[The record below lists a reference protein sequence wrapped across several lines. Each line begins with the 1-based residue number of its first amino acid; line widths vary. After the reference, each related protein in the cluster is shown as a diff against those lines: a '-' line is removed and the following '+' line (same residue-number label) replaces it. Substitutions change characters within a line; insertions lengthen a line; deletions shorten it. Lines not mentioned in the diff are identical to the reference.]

1 MGNSLFRTGRTAT
14 LLALLLAG
22 LVACSGSAKKDPE
35 AEANIFPKNYKAEI
49 LITLQR
55 ELDDP
60 TNIKDGFITEPFLV
74 QASRDQRYAVCVR
87 SNSRNI
93 NREYTGIKDRIA
105 YFYGGHLNQ
114 LIEATP
120 EQCGKAAYQPWP
132 ELHKI
137 CFSDKEC
144 K

>member
-1 MGNSLFRTGRTAT
+1 MGNALFRAAGTTT
-14 LLALLLAG
+14 LLAALVAG
-22 LVACSGSAKKDPE
+22 LAACTGANKEPE
-35 AEANIFPKNYKAEI
+35 ANVFPKNYKAEI

-60 TNIKDGFITEPFLV
+60 TNIKDGYITEPFLM

-132 ELHKI
+132 ELYKI
-137 CFSDKEC
+137 CFSNTEC

>member
-14 LLALLLAG
+14 LLALLVAG
-22 LVACSGSAKKDPE
+22 LAACTGTNKEPDP
-35 AEANIFPKNYKAEI
+35 NIFPKNYKAEI
-49 LITLQR
+49 LITMQR

-60 TNIKDGFITEPFLV
+60 TNVRDAFITEPFII

-120 EQCGKAAYQPWP
+120 EQCGKVAYQPWP
-132 ELHKI
+132 ELQKV